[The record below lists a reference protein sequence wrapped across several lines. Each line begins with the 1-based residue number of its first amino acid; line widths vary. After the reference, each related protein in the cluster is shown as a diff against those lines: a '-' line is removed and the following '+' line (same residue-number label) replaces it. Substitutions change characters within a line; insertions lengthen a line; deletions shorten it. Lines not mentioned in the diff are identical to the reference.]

1 MMRSLFAG
9 VSGLKAHQT
18 RMDVIGNNIANVNTV
33 AYKSSSMTF
42 AALMSQT
49 TQRASGANASTGTG
63 GVNPRQ
69 IGLGVKTSAINV
81 NITGQG
87 ASQSTGNPFDIM
99 ITGENF
105 FIVNNGQENYF
116 TRDGSFYVDGA
127 GNLAMTS
134 IGYSVMG
141 WQVDEETGAIKKDS
155 VSALR
160 IMNTANMNYPPEAT
174 TQGYMSGILDK
185 LDTDVTSSSGK
196 VVNFQFY
203 DDLGYSYNAKFV
215 FKQSETDAKNEYSL
229 ELDKI
234 TDSDGKEVEMT
245 AEQKAAVFG
254 QTQTQAQSGRVALGK
269 GYKWENGVLKDAD
282 GKELASLTAIQG
294 DTAYK
299 PTNPADAE
307 EISVEQQLDNIAKAY
322 GYKGSTEDFLSKIY
336 EVTPAN
342 PDATPPVEAVTCT
355 IRDMIYGENDSNNAK
370 APTLDSLVNTGTGT
384 TDEGFETTGREF
396 TGVIVKYNAK
406 NGTFERVEGGK
417 VAEGGDVPSVI
428 TLNLS
433 GIGNGNFKDIDIDL
447 SSTTNVGNKGTS
459 TIGAT
464 NGADDEFSTGSGRRN
479 GVLKGLSVQQNGMIY
494 GTYDNGMTK
503 LLGQIA
509 TAKFANASGLE
520 KLADHL
526 YAATLNSGS
535 FDGIGVDITAEGDYM
550 STGQLEMSNVDLSS
564 EFTEMITTQR
574 GFQANSRIITVSDT
588 LLEELTNLK
597 R

>member
-9 VSGLKAHQT
+9 VSGLKTHQT
-18 RMDVIGNNIANVNTV
+18 RMDVIGHNIANVNTV

-49 TQRASGANASTGTG
+49 TQKASGANSSTGTG
-63 GVNPRQ
+63 GINPRQ

-105 FIVNNGQENYF
+105 FVVNNGQENYF

-134 IGYSVMG
+134 IGYNVMG
-141 WQVDEETGAIKKDS
+141 WQVDPETGGIKKDT

-174 TQGYMSGILDK
+174 TLGYMSGIMDK
-185 LDTDVTSSSGK
+185 LDTDVTSSNGK

-203 DDLGYSYNAKFV
+203 DSLGYSYTAKFV
-215 FKQSETDAKNEYSL
+215 FKQSDTENDAKNVYSM

-234 TDSDGKEVEMT
+234 TDADGKEVDLTSVTGEN
-245 AEQKAAVFG
+245 VFG
-254 QTQTQAQSGRVALGK
+254 GTQTQPLADKVNFGAS
-269 GYKWENGVLKDAD
+269 YKWVNNQLQDAD
-282 GKELASLTAIQG
+282 GNIVADLASIKAG
-294 DTAYK
+294 
-299 PTNPADAE
+299 NPYTDNTQTPAK
-307 EISVEQQLDNIAKAY
+307 EISVQEQLDNIAKAY
-322 GYKGSTEDFLSKIY
+322 NKEGSTENFLNMVYTAVK
-336 EVTPAN
+336 AD
-342 PDATPPVEAVTCT
+342 PDAEPPVEEKSYT
-355 IRDMIYGENDSNNAK
+355 IRDILTNFDDSSDADRPKIEAMADPGN
-370 APTLDSLVNTGTGT
+370 S
-384 TDEGFETTGREF
+384 FEVTGRQF
-396 TGVIVKYNAK
+396 TGVTVIYDPS
-406 NGTFERVEGGK
+406 NGKFQKLDGSGSTTEV
-417 VAEGGDVPSVI
+417 
-428 TLNLS
+428 TLNLKGA
-433 GIGNGNFKDIDIDL
+433 GIGNGNFENITIDM
-447 SSTTNVGNKGTS
+447 SATTNVDNKGTS

-479 GVLKGLSVQQNGMIY
+479 GAMIGLSVQQNGMIY
-494 GTYDNGMTK
+494 ASYDNGMTK

-520 KLADHL
+520 KLADNL
-526 YAATLNSGS
+526 YSATLNSGA